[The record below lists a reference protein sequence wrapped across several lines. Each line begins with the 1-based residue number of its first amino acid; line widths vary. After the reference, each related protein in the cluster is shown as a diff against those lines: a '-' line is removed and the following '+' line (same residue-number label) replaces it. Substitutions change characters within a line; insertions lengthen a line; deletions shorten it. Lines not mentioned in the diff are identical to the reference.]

1 MIAADVISH
10 NDHNAHV
17 SHIKL
22 KHAEQ
27 VEKLRLAHKNV
38 VNRHETQMQQKQKA
52 FENAVAEV
60 QRLKSLVDE
69 FGNIDDQV
77 RALNLKVSNLKEQV
91 LKLTEFKTFVLQ
103 YWPDA
108 EEDPNSFGRSARAY
122 CQDLI
127 DADAMAPIL
136 HLPK

>member
-77 RALNLKVSNLKEQV
+77 RA
-91 LKLTEFKTFVLQ
+91 
-103 YWPDA
+103 
-108 EEDPNSFGRSARAY
+108 
-122 CQDLI
+122 
-127 DADAMAPIL
+127 
-136 HLPK
+136 